1 MVFLLVTASLVLT
14 ISTPC
19 AQDETRALFE
29 KIVPALL
36 EQHAVPGVAVA
47 LVREGE
53 VVWADGFGMAD
64 VSAAR
69 PVTADTIFNIGSISK
84 VVTAWGVMRLVER
97 GELDLDAP
105 VSGSLTRWTLPES
118 PYGSS
123 GVTARRL
130 MSHTAGLSMHSIP
143 GFEVPRSLPT
153 LEQILSGD
161 YEGSVYTEGGTPV
174 VQLTPPG
181 SEWRY
186 SGGGTVL
193 LQLLIEEISKESFAD
208 YMRAEVL
215 VPLGMADSRYGW
227 TESLAARAAVP
238 YSGPG
243 EPYPTYRFTGTA
255 GAGLYSTARDLGRF
269 VASAFSGPE
278 GSQSGRGVLAA
289 TTLEEMFE
297 PVLLN
302 DATPSAC
309 GLGYKVREDD
319 KQPFKTI
326 RHGGSNFGWQA
337 HVIGV
342 PERGRGL
349 AILTNGDN
357 GKRLIT
363 ELVCAWM
370 QSELGFESPDCK

>member
-1 MVFLLVTASLVLT
+1 MVFLLIPASLVLA
-14 ISTPC
+14 ISTPF
-19 AQDETRALFE
+19 AQDESRALFG
-29 KIVPALL
+29 KVVPALL
-36 EQHAVPGVAVA
+36 EEHAVPGAAVA
-47 LVREGE
+47 LVRGGE
-53 VVWADGFGMAD
+53 VAWADGFGMAD
-64 VSAAR
+64 VAAKR

-105 VSGSLTRWTLPES
+105 VSGHLTRWTFPES
-118 PYGSS
+118 PYDSS

-143 GFEVPRSLPT
+143 GFEVPKPLPE

-181 SEWRY
+181 TEWRY

-193 LQLLIEEISKESFAD
+193 LQLLVEEITKKPFAD
-208 YMRAEVL
+208 YMSAEVL

-227 TESLAARAAVP
+227 TDSLAARAAVP
-238 YSGPG
+238 YSDSG

-269 VASAFSGPE
+269 VAAAFSGPE
-278 GSQSGRGVLAA
+278 GSKPGRGVLAA
-289 TTLEEMFE
+289 ATLEEMFE

-309 GLGYKVREDD
+309 GLGYMVRKDD

-337 HVIGV
+337 YVIGV

-357 GKRLIT
+357 GGRLIT
-363 ELVCAWM
+363 ELVCTWM
-370 QSELGFESPDCK
+370 RAELGFEPPDCK